1 MRNKL
6 SFKNLFVGGG
16 LLASMAVA
24 HAQSLTINTFAG
36 HDAPGSKDGLSS
48 SARFRHPNS
57 IAADSAGNIY
67 VADTENSTIRK
78 ITPNGSVSTFAGFA
92 GTFGSA
98 DGVGTN
104 ALFYAP
110 QGIAV
115 DSAGFIYVADTANA
129 TIRKITPAGVV
140 STLAGSAGNINSFD
154 GTGINANFYQP
165 RSLAV
170 DNGGNVYVADTWN
183 HTIRKIT
190 PAGLVSTLAG
200 LAGNPGSADG
210 TNSKARF
217 NRPSGIAVDNATN
230 LFVTDFHNH
239 TIRKITP
246 GGTVTTI
253 AGLPGVWGNA
263 DGTNNV
269 ARFFQPQG
277 IVADNAGNLF
287 VADSGN
293 QTIRKI
299 SPSGTNWIVS
309 TVAGLSGIAGNANG
323 TNNTARFYFPADVAQ
338 DIAGYIYVADLG
350 NNAIRT
356 ERIVPPT
363 LQLSRAANQFIF
375 AWPVS
380 ASGFVLESAHNV
392 SPGAQWIPQTNT
404 VFISGDYFVAT
415 NNPAFAPAFHRLH
428 RQ

>member
-6 SFKNLFVGGG
+6 SFKSLFACGFALTSV
-16 LLASMAVA
+16 AVA

-36 HDAPGSKDGLSS
+36 HDVPGSKDGLSS
-48 SARFRHPNS
+48 SARFSHPNS
-57 IAADSAGNIY
+57 LAADSAGSIY

-92 GTFGSA
+92 GNFGSA

-104 ALFYAP
+104 ANFYGP

-115 DSAGFIYVADTANA
+115 DNAGFIYVADTANS

-140 STLAGSAGNINSFD
+140 STFAGSVGNVNSFD
-154 GTGINANFYQP
+154 GAGPNANFNQP

-170 DNGGNVYVADTWN
+170 DNGGNVYVADTGN

-190 PAGLVSTLAG
+190 PAGLVTTLAG
-200 LAGNPGSADG
+200 LAGNPGGANG

-217 NRPSGIAVDNATN
+217 NCPSGIAVDSATN
-230 LFVTDFHNH
+230 LFVADFNNH
-239 TIRKITP
+239 TIRKITLS
-246 GGTVTTI
+246 GTVSTI
-253 AGLPGVWGNA
+253 AGLAGVWGNT
-263 DGTNNV
+263 DGTNSA

-293 QTIRKI
+293 QVIRKI
-299 SPSGTNWIVS
+299 SPSGTNWVVT
-309 TVAGLSGIAGNANG
+309 TVAGFPGIAGNTDG
-323 TNNTARFYFPADVAQ
+323 TNNPARFYFPTDVAQ
-338 DIAGYIYVADLG
+338 DSAGYLYISDLG

-363 LQLSRAANQFIF
+363 LQLAILANQFIF
-375 AWPVS
+375 SWPVS
-380 ASGFVLESAHNV
+380 ASGFVLETAHNV
-392 SPGAQWIPQTNT
+392 SPSTQWTPATNS
-404 VFISGDYFVAT
+404 VIISGDQFVLT
-415 NNPAFAPAFHRLH
+415 NNPSITPSFYRLH
-428 RQ
+428 HP

>member
-6 SFKNLFVGGG
+6 SFKMLFAGGVT
-16 LLASMAVA
+16 LMSLVVA
-24 HAQSLTINTFAG
+24 HAQLLTINTFAG
-36 HDAPGSKDGLSS
+36 HDVPGSKDGLSS
-48 SARFRHPNS
+48 NARFSHPNS
-57 IAADSAGNIY
+57 LAADSAGNIY

-92 GTFGSA
+92 GHFGSA

-104 ALFYAP
+104 ANFYGP

-115 DSAGFIYVADTANA
+115 DNAGFVYVADTANS
-129 TIRKITPAGVV
+129 TIRKITPVGVV
-140 STLAGSAGNINSFD
+140 STFAGSAGNVNSFD
-154 GTGINANFYQP
+154 GVGPNANFNQP

-170 DNGGNVYVADTWN
+170 DNGGNVYVADTGN
-183 HTIRKIT
+183 HTIRRIT
-190 PAGLVSTLAG
+190 PAGLVNTLAG
-200 LAGNPGSADG
+200 FAGNPGSADG

-217 NRPSGIAVDNATN
+217 NCLSGIAVDSATN
-230 LFVTDFHNH
+230 LFVTDFNNH

-246 GGTVTTI
+246 DGMVSTI
-253 AGLPGVWGNA
+253 AGLAGVWGNA
-263 DGTNNV
+263 DGTNSA

-277 IVADNAGNLF
+277 IVADNTGDLF

-299 SPSGTNWIVS
+299 SSSGTNWVVT
-309 TVAGLSGIAGNANG
+309 TVAGFPGSAGNADG
-323 TNNTARFYFPADVAQ
+323 TNNTARFYFPTDVAQ
-338 DIAGYIYVADLG
+338 DSAGYLYVADLG

-363 LQLSRAANQFIF
+363 LQLAILANQFIF
-375 AWPVS
+375 SWPVS

-392 SPGAQWIPQTNT
+392 SSGTQWTPATNS
-404 VFISGDYFVAT
+404 VIISGDQFVLT
-415 NNPAFAPAFHRLH
+415 NNPSITPSFYRLH
-428 RQ
+428 HP